1 MSYQLA
7 GAVAIHDQTI
17 NLTSAY
23 TLPGGSY
30 PARIRV
36 DSETMLVRGGA
47 GTAFLSV
54 QRGVDGTAPATH
66 AAEAMVYDDTDD
78 DQIVGDLSVDRLL
91 VGPDPFYHG
100 LDVAPTYLYF
110 WDTEKG
116 YAGMGPGYL
125 DVGGFYVSTA
135 APSLSLSK
143 DRGGSIVQANDDLG
157 FVAMY
162 GWDGDAYVPAGYIVV
177 QADGTPGNNDMPG
190 RMIFTTSP
198 DGTMSPVERLRITN
212 AGVVQPGA
220 DNTQTLGAAA
230 KRWSVVYAATALIN
244 TSDEA
249 AKADVRPIDV
259 RDPDGAALLGV
270 SRRLSDRMVSY
281 RMKDAV
287 AQKGDDARI
296 HHGVTAQDV
305 EAAFK
310 AEGLDP
316 ARYGV
321 WCRDSWP
328 ESVERTSVPLPH
340 KKGEKPTFQEVET
353 VTPAG
358 EALGI
363 RYEELFALMF
373 AGLNA
378 RVAALE
384 ERLGL

>member
-1 MSYQLA
+1 MSYQLS
-7 GAVAIHDQTI
+7 GAVALQDQTV

-30 PARIRV
+30 PARIRI

-78 DQIVGDLSVDRLL
+78 DQVVGDLSVDRLL
-91 VGPDPFYHG
+91 VGPDPFHHG

-110 WDTEKG
+110 WDTEVG
-116 YAGMGPGYL
+116 YAGMGPGYF
-125 DVGGFYVSTA
+125 DVGGFYVSTSG
-135 APSLSLSK
+135 PSLALSK

-157 FVAMY
+157 FVGFY
-162 GWDGDAYVPAGYIVV
+162 GWDGDAFVSAGYIVMKS
-177 QADGTPGNNDMPG
+177 DGSPGNDDMPG
-190 RMIFTTSP
+190 RMMFFTTP
-198 DGTMSPVERLRITN
+198 DGAATPAERLRVTN

-230 KRWSVVYAATALIN
+230 KRWSVVYAGTGTIN
-244 TSDEA
+244 TSDRG
-249 AKADVRPIDV
+249 AKQDVRTVDAG
-259 RDPDGAALLGV
+259 DDGRALLGV
-270 SRRLSDRMVSY
+270 ARRLSDRMSSY

-321 WCRDSWP
+321 WCRDEWP
-328 ESVERTSVPLPH
+328 ETVERTSVPLPRR
-340 KKGEKPTFQEVET
+340 KGERPTYQEVET
-353 VTPAG
+353 VIPAG
-358 EALGI
+358 EALGV